1 METFFIKYGHKWAYY
16 LDVYHSLVEIGVENS
31 FLSPKNLSETKFAN
45 WVMEVYSRFMDIYK
59 PLTIM
64 LETKEMCRSG
74 VSADKKAAKADA
86 IIGKEI

>member
-16 LDVYHSLVEIGVENS
+16 LDVHHSLVEKS

-45 WVMEVYSRFMDIYK
+45 WVMEVYSRFKDIYK

-74 VSADKKAAKADA
+74 VSAEKKAAKADA